1 MAQIL
6 VLRPDSVNTSELD
19 WIVVTDS
26 GVPIGEPGHGGKA
39 AAVTEAIGRKVIG
52 LVPSVDVLRT
62 RADVPVRGTGKILQA
77 LPYALEEQLADDIEE
92 LHFAA
97 GERTGDG
104 EVPVAVVRHDKMDSW
119 REQLAAEEIELAA
132 IYTEGDALG
141 DIPGT
146 AVLLAESGRLTLRD
160 IDGTISTGDVEN
172 ADALIELWLTNQAQP
187 SSDEN
192 SEKTPINLL
201 VYATPESHRLLEST
215 IDRVRPALETLDV
228 KILPDGALPRLAA
241 QLATGGG
248 INLLQ
253 ARYARRSNY
262 RAFWPAWRI
271 SAALL
276 AAFCVILIGYT
287 FVENSQ
293 LKRQVAALDS
303 AIESAFRYT
312 FPDVRNLQTD
322 LRNQFDAK
330 LKALG
335 RSPRAAAGP
344 GFLDALLSISQAVAG
359 DSGAGSSIQAI
370 DFRGS
375 TVEIRILAPDVEALD
390 RVQKAIAKGGQLQA
404 EIQSANPEG
413 DKVLGRIKITVG
425 A

>member
-1 MAQIL
+1 MN
-6 VLRPDSVNTSELD
+6 SSELD
-19 WIVVTDS
+19 WMVVSDS
-26 GVPIGEPGHGGKA
+26 GVPIGEPGHGGRA
-39 AAVTEAIGRKVIG
+39 AAATEAIGRKVIG

-62 RADVPVRGTGKILQA
+62 RADVPVRGAAKILQA

-97 GERTGDG
+97 GERTSEGD
-104 EVPVAVVRHDKMDSW
+104 VPVAVVRHDKMESW
-119 REQLAAEEIELAA
+119 REQLAADDIELAA

-160 IDGTISTGDVEN
+160 KDGTITTGDVEN
-172 ADALIELWLTNQAQP
+172 ADALIELWLANQTQP
-187 SSDEN
+187 SDDQE

-201 VYATPESHRLLEST
+201 VYSTPESHRLIEPVL
-215 IDRVRPALETLDV
+215 DRARTALEMLDI

-241 QLATGGG
+241 QLAAGGG

-253 ARYARRSNY
+253 ARYSRRSDY

-276 AAFCVILIGYT
+276 AAFCVILIGYK

-293 LKRQVAALDS
+293 LKRQVAALDT

-322 LRNQFDAK
+322 LRNQFDAQ
-330 LKALG
+330 LKSLG
-335 RSPRAAAGP
+335 RNPSVTAGP
-344 GFLDALLSISQAVAG
+344 GFLDALLSISQAVTSDP
-359 DSGAGSSIQAI
+359 DSNSSVQAI

-375 TVEIRILAPDVEALD
+375 TVELRILAPNVEALD
-390 RVQKAIAKGGQLQA
+390 RVQKEIAKTGNLQA

-413 DKVLGRIKITVG
+413 EKVLGRIKITVG